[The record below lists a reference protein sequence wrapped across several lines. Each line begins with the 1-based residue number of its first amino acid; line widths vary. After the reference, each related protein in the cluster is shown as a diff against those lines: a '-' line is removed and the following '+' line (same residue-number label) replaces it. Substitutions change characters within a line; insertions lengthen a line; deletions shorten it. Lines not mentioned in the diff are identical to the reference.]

1 MPHARILLYKPKLI
15 LFRQDFSG
23 PLMCQQKLGIGESR
37 CSISLIFWQQS
48 AYTFPME
55 PPCESCSE
63 KAQAL
68 VCGILTSGTALL
80 FTSIW
85 SGLFFPLLTL
95 YCSSFVYWVK

>member
-63 KAQAL
+63 KAQGFGVWHSYIWDSPAFHINL
-68 VCGILTSGTALL
+68 VGFVLSFIDPLL
-80 FTSIW
+80 FK
-85 SGLFFPLLTL
+85 FCLLG
-95 YCSSFVYWVK
+95 